1 MAPDYDKKVPD
12 YDKKVAESEKKV
24 PESDKKV
31 PESEKKVP
39 ESEKVPES
47 DKKYLKKA
55 GRHIGRNVVQI
66 TMKMRTIVRI
76 TQIIL
81 LIIHLGTYVLE
92 YSFTIL
98 IIFKQIYFI
107 YTGPQWV

>member
-1 MAPDYDKKVPD
+1 MASDYDKKVP
-12 YDKKVAESEKKV
+12 EFE
-24 PESDKKV
+24 KKV

-39 ESEKVPES
+39 ETEKVSES

-55 GRHIGRNVVQI
+55 GGHIGRNVVQI

-81 LIIHLGTYVLE
+81 IIKPHLKHSE
-92 YSFTIL
+92 
-98 IIFKQIYFI
+98 KQHR
-107 YTGPQWV
+107 

>member
-12 YDKKVAESEKKV
+12 YDKKV
-24 PESDKKV
+24 PEFEKKV

-39 ESEKVPES
+39 ESGKVPES

-55 GRHIGRNVVQI
+55 GGHIGRNVVQI

-81 LIIHLGTYVLE
+81 IIKPHLKHSE
-92 YSFTIL
+92 
-98 IIFKQIYFI
+98 K
-107 YTGPQWV
+107 

>member
-1 MAPDYDKKVPD
+1 MRAPDY
-12 YDKKVAESEKKV
+12 
-24 PESDKKV
+24 DKKV
-31 PESEKKVP
+31 PESEKKVS

-55 GRHIGRNVVQI
+55 GPHTGRNVVQI

-81 LIIHLGTYVLE
+81 N
-92 YSFTIL
+92 
-98 IIFKQIYFI
+98 
-107 YTGPQWV
+107 